1 MWIGLLPQFKMRV
14 LITGITG
21 FAGSHLA
28 DFLLTQDG
36 VEVSGIKRWR
46 SRTENIEHL
55 LGRVDLLECD
65 IMDASAVR
73 STIASVK
80 PDKIF
85 HLAAQTFVP
94 PSWTAPSV
102 TITTNI
108 VGTLNIFEGVR
119 QAGID
124 PWILAACSSDE
135 YGKVEPDEIP
145 IKETNPLRP
154 LSPYSVSKIGQ
165 DMLSYQ
171 YFRSYGLKIIRTRA
185 FNHTGPRQVDVFV
198 CSDFAK
204 QIADI
209 EKGLKKPVM
218 RVGNLESRRDFLDV
232 RDVVRGYWTLLEKG
246 TPGEAYNLCSGRAI
260 TIQEILDIL
269 LSLSKVKI
277 DVQQDPMRM
286 RPSDVPLI
294 LGDGSK
300 ILREVGWEA
309 EIDLE
314 QTLQDTLDYW
324 RMT

>member
-1 MWIGLLPQFKMRV
+1 MRI

-55 LGRVDLLECD
+55 MGRVDLLECD

-73 STIASVK
+73 STINAVR
-80 PDKIF
+80 PDKVF
-85 HLAAQTFVP
+85 HLAAQSFVP

-102 TITTNI
+102 TLATNI
-108 VGTLNIFEGVR
+108 IGTLNLFEGVR
-119 QAGID
+119 QVGID
-124 PWILAACSSDE
+124 PWILTACSSDE
-135 YGKVEPDEIP
+135 YGKVEPDELP

-171 YFRSYGLKIIRTRA
+171 YFKSYGLNIIRTRA
-185 FNHTGPRQVDVFV
+185 FSHTGPRQVDVFV

-209 EKGLKKPVM
+209 EKGLKEPVM
-218 RVGNLESRRDFLDV
+218 RVGNLTSRRDFLDV
-232 RDVVRGYWTLLEKG
+232 RDVVRGYCTLLEKG
-246 TPGEAYNLCSGRAI
+246 TPGEVYNLCSGGAV

-277 DVQQDPMRM
+277 DVQQDPKRM

-294 LGDGSK
+294 MGDASQ
-300 ILREVGWEA
+300 ILSQVGWKA
-309 EIDLE
+309 EITLE

-324 RMT
+324 RVT